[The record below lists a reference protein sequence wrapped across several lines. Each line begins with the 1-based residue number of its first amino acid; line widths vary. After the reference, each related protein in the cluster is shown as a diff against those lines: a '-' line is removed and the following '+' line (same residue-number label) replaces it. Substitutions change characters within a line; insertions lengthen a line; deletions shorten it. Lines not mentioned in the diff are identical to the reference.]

1 MSKNRRAVLI
11 AVMVVVLLVVGHQ
24 LRGYLGLELS
34 PEGVE
39 AWVNDLGWYG
49 PVIFV
54 ALLTFRSFVLLPSA
68 IILSAGGLIFGVVLG
83 TLLGSI
89 GLMLSGIFQF
99 GVARGI
105 FRARGVRD
113 DAATADR
120 GRLTHAGA
128 IGVGVVTAHPLGPMT
143 PVHFGA
149 GISTMSAATF
159 VIAVVLAAPVRSF
172 GFSYFGTSLAEVGS
186 AQFYLATGLL
196 TSMIVLPLLHP
207 RTRNRIFAPGRRG
220 RSAQTTRNGK

>member
-1 MSKNRRAVLI
+1 VSKSRRTVLI
-11 AVMVVVLLVVGHQ
+11 VAVVAVLLVAGHQ
-24 LRGYLGLELS
+24 LRGHLGLELS

-49 PVIFV
+49 PIIFV
-54 ALLTFRSFVLLPSA
+54 ALLTFRSFVVLPSA
-68 IILSAGGLIFGVVLG
+68 IILSAGGLVFGVVLG

-89 GLMLSGIFQF
+89 GLMLSGLFQF
-99 GVARGI
+99 GVARGV
-105 FRARGVRD
+105 FRARGVRGD
-113 DAATADR
+113 TATADR
-120 GRLTHAGA
+120 GRLIHAGA

-159 VIAVVLAAPVRSF
+159 VSAVALAAPVRSF
-172 GFSYFGTSLAEVGS
+172 GFSYFGTSLAEFGS
-186 AQFYLATGLL
+186 AQFYIATGLL

-207 RTRNRIFAPGRRG
+207 RTRNRIFAPGLRG
-220 RSAQTTRNGK
+220 RSAQTTRGGK